1 MDRKNFLNTLVSP
14 SAPLKTRPVQNTSSI
29 KERPESKQVQQ
40 PEPETPLYLQSGI
53 NPYSGTWTKNEMIH
67 LLKRLSFGAVKE
79 DVDYFE
85 TLSYSQAVDEMLN
98 TTNTNIGLPVKTY
111 TPNPV
116 TTPPT
121 DPDWGVAIGQTWVNI
136 PTNSG
141 SVNSNRTS
149 SLKTWWLNLQIN
161 QPRSI
166 EEKMVLFLSS
176 HVTVEFD
183 TVGNG
188 MILYKYLSTLRDNA
202 LGNYKHLI
210 KAITLEPAMLIYLN
224 GRFNTKTAPDENY
237 GRELQELFTVGRGPG
252 SGYTEADVKAAS
264 RVLTGYTVNYTTASS
279 SFDPARHDTT
289 NKQFS
294 AFYGN
299 KIIMGQSGAN
309 GKNELDEL
317 LTMIFDTN
325 EVALYICRR
334 LYRFFVYGN
343 IDSTIETNVI
353 EPLAAIFRNNNYEL
367 KPVLSALF
375 KSEHFFD
382 VLTQGA
388 MIKSPADFIV
398 GMVREMKIKL
408 PPASNAVIHQRML
421 SYLAITTMASMNQN
435 LGDPPNVSGWQAYYQ
450 DPLYDKS
457 WLDTDSY
464 TKRRTFIAT
473 ILNGYTNSNQ
483 RLQIDPISVAKRMSK
498 PSDPNE
504 LIQDF
509 VAYFLRMPLSDTAKA
524 QIKKD
529 TLLTGQ
535 TTDGYWTTA
544 WNNYMAS
551 PNNQANINEVTTR
564 LKSLCNYFLFLEEYH
579 LM

>member
-1 MDRKNFLNTLVSP
+1 MDRKNFLNTLITP
-14 SAPLKTRPVQNTSSI
+14 SAPSKNRAVQTKNNA
-29 KERPESKQVQQ
+29 KERSARTAVQQ
-40 PEPETPLYLQSGI
+40 PAPDTPLYLQSGL
-53 NPYSGTWTKNEMIH
+53 NPYTGTWTTNERIH

-79 DVDYFE
+79 DVDYFN
-85 TLSYSQAVDEMLN
+85 TLTYSQAVDEMLN
-98 TTNTNIGLPVKTY
+98 TTNTSIGLPLKTY
-111 TPNPV
+111 TPDPV
-116 TTPPT
+116 TTLPT
-121 DPDWGVAIGQTWVNI
+121 DPDWGVAVGQTWVNI

-141 SVNSNRTS
+141 SVNSNRTA
-149 SLKTWWLNLQIN
+149 SLKHWWLNLQIN

-166 EEKMVLFLSS
+166 EEKMLLFLSS

-183 TVGNG
+183 TVANG
-188 MILYKYLSTLRDNA
+188 MILYKYLNTLRTNA
-202 LGNYKHLI
+202 LGNYKQLI
-210 KAITLEPAMLIYLN
+210 KAITLDPAMLIYLN

-237 GRELQELFTVGRGPG
+237 GRELQELFTIGRGPG

-264 RVLTGYTVNYTTASS
+264 RVLTGYTVNTTTATSA
-279 SFDPARHDTT
+279 FDPARHDTT

-299 KIIMGQSGAN
+299 KIITGQSGVN
-309 GKNELDEL
+309 GQNELDEL
-317 LTMIFDTN
+317 LNMIFATN

-343 IDSTIETNVI
+343 IDSTIENNVI
-353 EPLAAIFRNNNYEL
+353 VPLAAVFRNNNYEL

-408 PPASNAVIHQRML
+408 PPAANSVIQYRML
-421 SYLAITTMASMNQN
+421 GYLGTTTMAAMNQS

-450 DPLYDKS
+450 EPLYDKS

-464 TKRRTFIAT
+464 TKRRTFITT

-483 RLQIDPISVAKRMSK
+483 RLQIDPISIAKRMSK
-498 PSDPNE
+498 PSDPNV

-509 VAYFLRMPLSDTAKA
+509 VTYFLRMPLSDTAKA

-535 TTDGYWTTA
+535 TTDSYWTTA
-544 WNNYMAS
+544 WDNYMAS
-551 PNNQANINEVTTR
+551 PNSQANINEVTTR